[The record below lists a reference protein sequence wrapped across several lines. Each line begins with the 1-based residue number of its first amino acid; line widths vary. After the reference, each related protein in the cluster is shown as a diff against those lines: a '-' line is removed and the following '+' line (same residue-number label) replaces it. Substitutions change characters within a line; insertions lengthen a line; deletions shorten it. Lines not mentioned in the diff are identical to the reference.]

1 MEHPGQFWIGTYPF
15 RWSVFGWRQH
25 AGQMGHSV
33 EMFQKTYTKW
43 IDGDQNELEIAKL
56 EANLKNQISPGLVP
70 ETSKTA

>member
-1 MEHPGQFWIGTYPF
+1 MANANHKWA
-15 RWSVFGWRQH
+15 

-56 EANLKNQISPGLVP
+56 EANLKNKDAAAGKIKL
-70 ETSKTA
+70 AHH